1 MIKLKVKTATKYT
14 VTISNGMQD
23 FNNAVIPYI
32 KGDKV
37 AIIVDQNV
45 NDIYG
50 DIIKNKLDNKTVFT
64 YVVPSGENSKSK
76 EQYFDILE
84 RLSVDGFTRYDT
96 IIAFGGGVVGDL
108 GGFIA
113 STYMRGIA
121 LIQVPTTILSAVD
134 SSVGGKTAINLENG
148 KNLVGTFYQPKA
160 VYINTE
166 FFKSLPEREVK
177 SGFGEIIKYALLS
190 KSVNAKLI
198 QDGISEKLVYNCL
211 KIKRDIVSKDEKESN
226 LRALLNLGHTVG
238 HAIESLSKYQISHGE
253 CVVKGLV
260 FTLRLSKKIFNLDDN
275 TANEIQKIIES
286 YNHDT
291 NCEYTSQQIMQK
303 IAYDK
308 KGDGKAVKFV
318 LLKGVGKPQIIK
330 LTHQQIQENIN

>member
-14 VTISNGMQD
+14 VTISSGMQD
-23 FNNAVIPYI
+23 FDTAVIPYI

-76 EQYFDILE
+76 EQYFDVLE
-84 RLSVDGFTRYDT
+84 RLSIDGFTRYDT

-148 KNLVGTFYQPKA
+148 KTWWELSINPKQF
-160 VYINTE
+160 I
-166 FFKSLPEREVK
+166 
-177 SGFGEIIKYALLS
+177 
-190 KSVNAKLI
+190 
-198 QDGISEKLVYNCL
+198 
-211 KIKRDIVSKDEKESN
+211 
-226 LRALLNLGHTVG
+226 
-238 HAIESLSKYQISHGE
+238 
-253 CVVKGLV
+253 
-260 FTLRLSKKIFNLDDN
+260 
-275 TANEIQKIIES
+275 
-286 YNHDT
+286 
-291 NCEYTSQQIMQK
+291 
-303 IAYDK
+303 
-308 KGDGKAVKFV
+308 
-318 LLKGVGKPQIIK
+318 
-330 LTHQQIQENIN
+330 